1 MAAPKSPEPNLYS
14 YTQYRVYLKD
24 FYDWKKAI
32 LPAFSHRYFT
42 QKAGLGSPNYLKLV
56 MDGKRNLSQKTLTAF
71 LTGLGLSGKKADFF
85 EHLVFFNQ
93 AETPA
98 ERNFHYEKL
107 LKARAK
113 AGLKPLEDTQ
123 FRIFSDWRTLALR
136 EMTGLKGFRKQATWI
151 QERLV
156 RPMTETQ
163 IDAAFALLLDA
174 GLIRR
179 TANGFQSVDV
189 NITTRDEVRNLMVRN
204 FHREMSVLASES
216 LEKIPAQERD
226 ISSITLPLRPGDF
239 AKVKEH
245 LQLMRKELLNL
256 AAEPGE
262 GETLVQINL
271 QCFPLTR
278 PV

>member
-1 MAAPKSPEPNLYS
+1 
-14 YTQYRVYLKD
+14 
-24 FYDWKKAI
+24 
-32 LPAFSHRYFT
+32 
-42 QKAGLGSPNYLKLV
+42 
-56 MDGKRNLSQKTLTAF
+56 
-71 LTGLGLSGKKADFF
+71 
-85 EHLVFFNQ
+85 
-93 AETPA
+93 
-98 ERNFHYEKL
+98 
-107 LKARAK
+107 
-113 AGLKPLEDTQ
+113 
-123 FRIFSDWRTLALR
+123 
-136 EMTGLKGFRKQATWI
+136 MTGLKGFRKQATWI